1 MEVIS
6 VIYRYQGRQ
15 KDGTLREGQIEAANK
30 EEANILLRN
39 QGITAYQIKE
49 LHSILY
55 KDIYIGNPVKIKDFV
70 IFLRQYATMI
80 DAGIPLA
87 EATGALAEQ
96 SSNKVLRQ
104 TLKEIKQKLEVG
116 SKLSDSMNDYP
127 KIFPALLVNMV
138 EAAEVSGNLDEV
150 MEEMATYYEK
160 QYELNQKVKTAL
172 TYPLVVGTFSM
183 LIIAFLLIYIIPIF
197 TDMFENQGSEL
208 PAFTQFISNA
218 SVFLANYWWA
228 FVLGITASILIYR
241 LAIRNEEFSFLK
253 DKWKLKI
260 PIFGSYIQKSLLA
273 RYTQTMSMLLASAV
287 PFLQAIK
294 ITEKVMDNK
303 VIQAVIRDSYRSI
316 QEGKSLSSSLAT
328 SGIFP
333 SFVTQMIY
341 VGERSGEIE
350 QMLKKVADF
359 YERELEESSEK
370 LKSLIEPILIIFLAI
385 VVGSIVISIILPMFS
400 LFSEI

>member
-160 QYELNQKVKTAL
+160 QYELNQKVQTAL

-197 TDMFENQGSEL
+197 TDMFEDQGSEL

-228 FVLGITASILIYR
+228 FVLGIISSILIYR
-241 LAIRNEEFSFLK
+241 LAIRNEEFALLK

-303 VIQAVIRDSYRSI
+303 VIQAVIRDSYQSI

-385 VVGSIVISIILPMFS
+385 VVGSIVISIILPMFT